1 MPGLR
6 QLAVSSLYLDDPSR
20 GLPFHFHLAEAG
32 PGAAP
37 RQPLVE
43 LQPLAGLA
51 SLERLHLNASYPPRL
66 AAHEFSLPQLLVRE
80 FPALRELSLDNFL
93 GRGGSGLSY
102 TFQRTSFNRRLQ
114 WLLHQYG
121 LTLVTINLWSIFY
134 NWSHLGN
141 YITAPEARAAQP
153 AQSSDNNK

>member
-1 MPGLR
+1 MTTIPGQVDLTSHLPALVPGLR

-20 GLPFHFHLAEAG
+20 GLPFHFHLAE
-32 PGAAP
+32 AAP

-114 WLLHQYG
+114 WLLHQYNRDIA
-121 LTLVTINLWSIFY
+121 VTVS
-134 NWSHLGN
+134 
-141 YITAPEARAAQP
+141 
-153 AQSSDNNK
+153 